1 MTTRTSQTFAQR
13 TGQNLGRA
21 WRWVRDQQ
29 HRLVDWA
36 TAKGVPATL
45 ARLTVTAINLIV
57 LAALLYVAFW
67 IVLVVGL
74 VVVLLVGALNGSP
87 LRSSE
92 EEERLYVF
100 GEDDPRNDLGYDP
113 VPYNDFEHEQF
124 PDDLLK

>member
-36 TAKGVPATL
+36 TAKGVPHIL

-67 IVLVVGL
+67 VVLVVGL

-92 EEERLYVF
+92 E
-100 GEDDPRNDLGYDP
+100 DDFSLVRDHRDEPGYDP
-113 VPYNDFEHEQF
+113 YFYPEDEPDPRFE
-124 PDDLLK
+124 DK

>member
-36 TAKGVPATL
+36 TAKGVPHTL
-45 ARLTVTAINLIV
+45 ARLTVTAINLII

-67 IVLVVGL
+67 VVLVIGL

-87 LRSSE
+87 RNSSFD
-92 EEERLYVF
+92 EEERIVPGDVEDHRQSIHYHPMNYC
-100 GEDDPRNDLGYDP
+100 DDPDP
-113 VPYNDFEHEQF
+113 RF
-124 PDDLLK
+124 DD

>member
-67 IVLVVGL
+67 VVLVVGL
-74 VVVLLVGALNGSP
+74 VVVLLVGALNGPSRKSSEDEDIYKWE
-87 LRSSE
+87 LRSGDQGFGVYSKDGHLLIGDDE
-92 EEERLYVF
+92 E
-100 GEDDPRNDLGYDP
+100 N
-113 VPYNDFEHEQF
+113 
-124 PDDLLK
+124 